1 MKTPK
6 DWIKC
11 QDWAGGEYDTPGRME
26 KLVGQVML
34 EVLDTL
40 ANSPCARVDAR
51 EWAKRIRS
59 KPPAPRGIHAASRQS

>member
-11 QDWAGGEYDTPGRME
+11 RDWAGGECDTPGRME
-26 KLVGQVML
+26 NLVGQVML

-40 ANSPCARVDAR
+40 GNSPCARIDAR
-51 EWAKRIRS
+51 FWAEKVRKSLDR
-59 KPPAPRGIHAASRQS
+59 KKEMVEK